1 MFLDKS
7 HLAKAGDKIKFQVH
21 VDTAKDSTYKKG
33 TLYDGVVIEHSDSFT
48 ELEIIDDNK
57 NKQTVFICY
66 NSFADG
72 YESFQLL
79 ISEEEFKLRKKEWI
93 NNSYNLFKDTKE
105 KEIQQHFKYLQSID
119 FR

>member
-1 MFLDKS
+1 MVLDKS

-21 VDTAKDSTYKKG
+21 VDTAKDATYKKG
-33 TLYDGVVIEHSDSFT
+33 NLYDGVVIQHSDSFT

-57 NKQTVFICY
+57 NIQTVFICY

-79 ISEEEFKLRKKEWI
+79 LSEEEFEVRKKEWI
-93 NNSYNLFKDTKE
+93 DNSYHLFKDTKE
-105 KEIQQHFKYLQSID
+105 KEIQQHFKYLQSIE
-119 FR
+119 FK